1 MLVLVLL
8 AVSFNLLAMRY
19 LWESDYISYIA
30 ARFDETKRIVREIP
44 VTNRVSDDV
53 IAAYEQLG
61 YMNAQLGGEVS
72 PVPNPYFEHKLI
84 NSAAQKTYQRHLLQ
98 IFWPAVENYIAD
110 ELKNDVSASNKDVYG
125 TLKVYLMMGEP
136 SHRSAEALVDWF
148 MTRWDSFMP
157 QGYTDM
163 NKGIFAYHLREMFS
177 LPNAPVMKM
186 NGDLLRLAR
195 VKAMNIPMQ
204 VRRCAAS
211 KRNRYRRRSTT
222 FRWPM
227 PRGRTCH

>member
-1 MLVLVLL
+1 M
-8 AVSFNLLAMRY
+8 
-19 LWESDYISYIA
+19 
-30 ARFDETKRIVREIP
+30 
-44 VTNRVSDDV
+44 
-53 IAAYEQLG
+53 
-61 YMNAQLGGEVS
+61 
-72 PVPNPYFEHKLI
+72 
-84 NSAAQKTYQRHLLQ
+84 
-98 IFWPAVENYIAD
+98 ENYIAD

-186 NGDLLRLAR
+186 NGDLLH
-195 VKAMNIPMQ
+195 
-204 VRRCAAS
+204 
-211 KRNRYRRRSTT
+211 
-222 FRWPM
+222 W
-227 PRGRTCH
+227 RG

>member
-1 MLVLVLL
+1 MKPVPPGAFTTRAELRQAGARGAAAVFSRQAARQPHEFLGRYVLVLVLL

-84 NSAAQKTYQRHLLQ
+84 NSAAQRPINAICCRFSGRRWKT
-98 IFWPAVENYIAD
+98 I
-110 ELKNDVSASNKDVYG
+110 
-125 TLKVYLMMGEP
+125 
-136 SHRSAEALVDWF
+136 
-148 MTRWDSFMP
+148 
-157 QGYTDM
+157 
-163 NKGIFAYHLREMFS
+163 LRTNSRM
-177 LPNAPVMKM
+177 
-186 NGDLLRLAR
+186 
-195 VKAMNIPMQ
+195 
-204 VRRCAAS
+204 
-211 KRNRYRRRSTT
+211 T
-222 FRWPM
+222 FRRPI
-227 PRGRTCH
+227 RTSTAR

>member
-1 MLVLVLL
+1 M
-8 AVSFNLLAMRY
+8 
-19 LWESDYISYIA
+19 
-30 ARFDETKRIVREIP
+30 
-44 VTNRVSDDV
+44 
-53 IAAYEQLG
+53 
-61 YMNAQLGGEVS
+61 
-72 PVPNPYFEHKLI
+72 
-84 NSAAQKTYQRHLLQ
+84 LQ

-186 NGDLLRLAR
+186 NGDLLRGAGESDEYSDAGQGGAPHRRETATGGDQRHFVGRCRGAER
-195 VKAMNIPMQ
+195 VID
-204 VRRCAAS
+204 AAPQS
-211 KRNRYRRRSTT
+211 RATVTDTAVPGFYTRASYRDVFWRSSMTPPKT
-222 FRWPM
+222 
-227 PRGRTCH
+227 